1 MKIMICD
8 DAAKD
13 ADQAK
18 KVILSMGGI
27 REDEICICT
36 PQALSL
42 ALEVRDLDCDIA
54 ILDIEYAN
62 QTFSGIDLGKEL
74 NQKLPMCQ
82 IIYLTWVLDFAPEV
96 YETKHCYFVLKE
108 NMHRMLPRAI
118 EKALQLYHDQ
128 EEHEVFELH
137 EGGRTLYIRQND
149 IQYIERE
156 NRRLIVHTKNRDYK
170 CYESLTKLL
179 AKLGRAFLRCHGGY
193 VVNYNYI
200 EVVMRDMVRL
210 VEGQELPIG
219 RTYRSSFHEQYM
231 QAMEQ
236 HI

>member
-1 MKIMICD
+1 MK
-8 DAAKD
+8 
-13 ADQAK
+13 
-18 KVILSMGGI
+18 
-27 REDEICICT
+27 
-36 PQALSL
+36 
-42 ALEVRDLDCDIA
+42 
-54 ILDIEYAN
+54 
-62 QTFSGIDLGKEL
+62 FL
-74 NQKLPMCQ
+74 NC
-82 IIYLTWVLDFAPEV
+82 
-96 YETKHCYFVLKE
+96 
-108 NMHRMLPRAI
+108 
-118 EKALQLYHDQ
+118 
-128 EEHEVFELH
+128 
-137 EGGRTLYIRQND
+137 TLYIRQND

-156 NRRLIVHTKNRDYK
+156 NRRLIVHTKDRDYK